1 MKFIILGDIHIGKS
15 TAIGKP
21 GAGKGLN
28 SRIQDQID
36 LLDWVLDT
44 AVKNNVKHIF
54 VTGDVYEDPKPHP
67 TFINLFMLWL
77 KRCEKEGVYVD
88 IIGGN
93 HDILRTGSYTTSA
106 LDIVPSI
113 EMDYA
118 CAYKEVTTINLDGV
132 SVTLVPYRD
141 RRMYEVET
149 TEEALELLKKEMD
162 VGLKQATNDLKVC
175 IGHLAAEG
183 SISIGDEID
192 DELNEIFCPSDTFAG
207 WDYTWLG
214 HIHKPQ
220 VMHKYT
226 DAEPYYVAHVGSM
239 ERSDF
244 GKAEM
249 NEDKI
254 IILFDTESK
263 EKFTKIKLPNRNI
276 YKIEITVPEDKDT
289 TDFIINHLCIFD
301 KSKPLNE
308 AIVKLEIQLSQDVLS
323 VDREKVTSYLYKNL
337 NVHYI
342 CYFSESRIIQNII
355 SDKENIISDDM
366 SPEASINAY
375 WDNAKDLEDDDKE
388 KCRAISL
395 EINKQFEDS
404 LD

>member
-44 AVKNNVKHIF
+44 AVKNNVNHIF

-118 CAYKEVTTINLDGV
+118 CAYKEVNTINLDGV

-162 VGLKQATNDLKVC
+162 
-175 IGHLAAEG
+175 
-183 SISIGDEID
+183 
-192 DELNEIFCPSDTFAG
+192 
-207 WDYTWLG
+207 
-214 HIHKPQ
+214 
-220 VMHKYT
+220 
-226 DAEPYYVAHVGSM
+226 
-239 ERSDF
+239 
-244 GKAEM
+244 
-249 NEDKI
+249 
-254 IILFDTESK
+254 
-263 EKFTKIKLPNRNI
+263 
-276 YKIEITVPEDKDT
+276 
-289 TDFIINHLCIFD
+289 
-301 KSKPLNE
+301 
-308 AIVKLEIQLSQDVLS
+308 
-323 VDREKVTSYLYKNL
+323 
-337 NVHYI
+337 
-342 CYFSESRIIQNII
+342 
-355 SDKENIISDDM
+355 
-366 SPEASINAY
+366 
-375 WDNAKDLEDDDKE
+375 
-388 KCRAISL
+388 
-395 EINKQFEDS
+395 
-404 LD
+404 